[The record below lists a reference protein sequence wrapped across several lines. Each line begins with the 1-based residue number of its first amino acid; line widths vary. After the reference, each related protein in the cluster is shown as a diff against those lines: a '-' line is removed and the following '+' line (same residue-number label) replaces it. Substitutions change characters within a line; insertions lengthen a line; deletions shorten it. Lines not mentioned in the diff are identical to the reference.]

1 MRVCHQHNPA
11 IVLAHSDVE
20 RMLTSE
26 SLDDLPA
33 VRHGFFTRE
42 GGVSEGLYESL
53 NCGLGSG
60 DDPERVHKNRSLA
73 MRQLGLRREALV
85 TAYQVHSARIA
96 VVDAPWPAGSRP
108 QVDGLVSRSREVA
121 LGILTADC
129 APVLFADRR
138 AGVIGA
144 AHAGWRGARSGVLAE
159 TVTAM
164 LDLGAHIED
173 ISAAIGPCIR
183 HDSYEIGPEFRLAFV
198 AEEPATADLFKPS
211 SREGHFQFD
220 LAGYV
225 ARKLTAVGV
234 ASLSVLPYDTF
245 AEPDRFF
252 SYRRATLEGI
262 GDYGRL
268 LSAIALAP

>member
-1 MRVCHQHNPA
+1 
-11 IVLAHSDVE
+11 
-20 RMLTSE
+20 MLTGE

-42 GGVSEGLYESL
+42 GGVSEGLYASL

-60 DDPERVHKNRSLA
+60 DEPERVHKNRSLA
-73 MRQLGLRREALV
+73 MRRLGLRAEALV

-96 VVDAPWPAGSRP
+96 VVEAPWPAGSRP
-108 QVDGLVSRSREVA
+108 QVDGLVSRSPKVA

-129 APVLFADRR
+129 APVLLADRR
-138 AGVIGA
+138 GGVIGA
-144 AHAGWRGARSGVLAE
+144 AHAGWRGAKSGILAE

-164 LDLGAHIED
+164 LDLGAHIEH
-173 ISAAIGPCIR
+173 IRAAIGPCIG
-183 HDSYEIGPEFRLAFV
+183 HDSYEVGPEFRLAF
-198 AEEPATADLFKPS
+198 AQDEPATADLFRPS
-211 SREGHFQFD
+211 VREGHFRFD

-225 ARKLTAVGV
+225 ARKLTEVGV
-234 ASLSVLPYDTF
+234 QSLSVLPYDTF

-252 SYRRATLEGI
+252 SYRRATLAGG

-268 LSAIALAP
+268 LSAIALTP

>member
-1 MRVCHQHNPA
+1 
-11 IVLAHSDVE
+11 
-20 RMLTSE
+20 MLTGE

-42 GGVSEGLYESL
+42 GGVSEGLYASL

-60 DDPERVHKNRSLA
+60 DEPERVHKNRSLA
-73 MRQLGLRREALV
+73 MRRLGLRAEALV

-108 QVDGLVSRSREVA
+108 QVDGLVSRSPKEA

-129 APVLFADRR
+129 APVLLADRR
-138 AGVIGA
+138 GGVIGA
-144 AHAGWRGARSGVLAE
+144 VHAGWRGAKSGILAE

-164 LDLGAHIED
+164 LDLGAHIEH
-173 ISAAIGPCIR
+173 IRAAIGPCIG
-183 HDSYEIGPEFRLAFV
+183 HDSYEVGPEFRLAF
-198 AEEPATADLFKPS
+198 AQDEPATADLFRPS
-211 SREGHFQFD
+211 VREGHFRFD

-225 ARKLTAVGV
+225 ARKLTEVGV
-234 ASLSVLPYDTF
+234 QSLSVLPYDTF

-252 SYRRATLEGI
+252 SYRRATLAGG

-268 LSAIALAP
+268 LSAIALTP